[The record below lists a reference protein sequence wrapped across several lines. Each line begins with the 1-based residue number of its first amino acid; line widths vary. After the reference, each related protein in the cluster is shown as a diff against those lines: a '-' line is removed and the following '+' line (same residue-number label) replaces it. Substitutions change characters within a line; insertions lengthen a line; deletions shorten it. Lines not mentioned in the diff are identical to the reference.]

1 MRARTSAVTLAKANE
16 RYNKLSI
23 VNSALDLGDG
33 MTLEIYNGKINAF
46 GDSLKAYNVLVA
58 KVDDDGTKLDAMEK
72 DLIEYG
78 TRMVS
83 IVNNMVRPGAL
94 PAANG
99 NALFVNLNP
108 LSVEKK
114 NSGTQVIR
122 SFFC

>member
-46 GDSLKAYNVLVA
+46 NDSLKAYNVLVA

-78 TRMVS
+78 TRMLSGVGS
-83 IVNNMVRPGAL
+83 KYGFDSEQYGQAGGTPRSERKRPVRKPK
-94 PAANG
+94 
-99 NALFVNLNP
+99 
-108 LSVEKK
+108 S
-114 NSGTQVIR
+114 T
-122 SFFC
+122 